1 MTSCKY
7 PTLHA
12 CVRIMLLA
20 LTLSI
25 FSSFVPAL
33 SWGQADD
40 FAIPGVDES
49 ESASEESETGTSS
62 PEADA
67 PASSGSAGEAEPVQ
81 TPTTLFSLIAAGG
94 WAMWILG
101 TLSVCLIGLGVYL
114 SMEIRAKNFAP
125 DELEGQLA
133 EKFDA
138 LDVQGALE
146 LTEAKDTVLAESM
159 NEGLHLI
166 CERGYDVLGTDS
178 LLDLMGDATVKVNR
192 HRAKLV
198 NYFSTIAQAAPMV
211 GLLGTVSGMIKA
223 FGKLG
228 QEGMGDPSGLAA
240 NISEAL
246 VTTATGLI
254 VALPAIFFYSFFR
267 DKLQEMIAQT
277 DDKGAMLV
285 KRLKFALQS
294 YGGEGTEEAAASG
307 GEAAEAA
314 PESE

>member
-1 MTSCKY
+1 M
-7 PTLHA
+7 
-12 CVRIMLLA
+12 
-20 LTLSI
+20 
-25 FSSFVPAL
+25 
-33 SWGQADD
+33 
-40 FAIPGVDES
+40 
-49 ESASEESETGTSS
+49 
-62 PEADA
+62 
-67 PASSGSAGEAEPVQ
+67 Q

-114 SMEIRAKNFAP
+114 MMEIRAKNFAP
-125 DELEGQLA
+125 DELEGQLR
-133 EKFDA
+133 EKLDA

-146 LTEAKDTVLAESM
+146 LTESRDTVLAESV

-166 CERGYDVLGTDS
+166 CDRGYEVLGTDS
-178 LLDLMGDATVKVNR
+178 LLDLMGDASVKVNR

-277 DDKGAMLV
+277 DDKGAILV
-285 KRLKFALQS
+285 KRLKFALQN
-294 YGGEGTEEAAASG
+294 YNEPDADEDPAPEGETS
-307 GEAAEAA
+307 EAA
-314 PESE
+314 PEAAPEASPES